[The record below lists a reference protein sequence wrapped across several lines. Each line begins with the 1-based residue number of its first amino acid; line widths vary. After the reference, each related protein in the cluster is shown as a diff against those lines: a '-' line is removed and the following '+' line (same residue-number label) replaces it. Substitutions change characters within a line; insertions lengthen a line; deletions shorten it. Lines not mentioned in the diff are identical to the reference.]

1 MRFSRVGIRWRLI
14 YVYDA
19 LCPWCF
25 AFTPVVRE
33 LASHFGKILDYEVLS
48 GGMLRG
54 DQVRV
59 VGGSEEAERLRERYE
74 RIEEIAGIR
83 FGNRFFESIA
93 RGERLFDS
101 EPPAIALAAFR
112 EIVHEEVEDRDPGI
126 LEIDFAHRILRALF
140 VEGEDLNSPALYRG
154 LAAEFGID
162 GERFHAE
169 ATGPEARD
177 RAIYNFTLAR
187 QLEADAYP
195 RLYLQTAI
203 DYFHL
208 IARGYS
214 NFDRVRGIVES
225 ILSEDGP

>member
-1 MRFSRVGIRWRLI
+1 MGTTNEMRYLSTTVLVPREGGGRLRGMRFSRVGIRWRLI

-101 EPPAIALAAFR
+101 R
-112 EIVHEEVEDRDPGI
+112 SEERRVGKGGRVWD
-126 LEIDFAHRILRALF
+126 
-140 VEGEDLNSPALYRG
+140 
-154 LAAEFGID
+154 
-162 GERFHAE
+162 
-169 ATGPEARD
+169 ARW
-177 RAIYNFTLAR
+177 R
-187 QLEADAYP
+187 
-195 RLYLQTAI
+195 
-203 DYFHL
+203 
-208 IARGYS
+208 
-214 NFDRVRGIVES
+214 
-225 ILSEDGP
+225 